1 MQTNVEGFDTV
12 EGMILLFI
20 LKGKCLGV
28 VSIGYLYFSGN
39 FVMKY

>member
-1 MQTNVEGFDTV
+1 MQTDVEGFDTV
-12 EGMILLFI
+12 EGMILVLI

-28 VSIGYLYFSGN
+28 VSILVFSGN